1 MTGAELFDRFVVGQ
15 ATTAEIATAD
25 VADWAYA
32 QQIHEMRE
40 SEPDDID
47 MSDLEI
53 AEAILAYAVADVT
66 DCVPEGDRC
75 GFCGER
81 RMDWLVWQED
91 EIHLR
96 CGICGVVFQPESTED

>member
-53 AEAILAYAVADVT
+53 AEAILAYEVADVT
-66 DCVPEGDRC
+66 DCVAEGAAC
-75 GFCGER
+75 PSCGER
-81 RMDWLVWQED
+81 QMDKLVWVSADDGDWVECATCD
-91 EIHLR
+91 TWYN
-96 CGICGVVFQPESTED
+96 PEEN